1 MLPCLPIDNDPVCV
15 LVNLYILYISL
26 SDVCQTCEI
35 NHDIVYAIVQWCA
48 SVDTVAAQQ
57 HNTGKFWQFTF
68 AHEPA
73 QAPKVERGADRPMS
87 RPNLAYPDGQLGLFT
102 DLYELTMAQA
112 YFSQGMHAPAT
123 FGLTVRSYPLNRGY
137 LVSAGLDDVLDY
149 LTRLR
154 FDDEAIG
161 YLRSLGSFTD
171 DFLDF
176 LRGVRFTGSVRAIPD
191 GRLFFADEPLLEIT
205 APIIEAQLAETYVI
219 NQMNLQTSLA
229 TKAARCVWAAQ
240 GRGIADFASR
250 RTHGSDAAMKMA
262 RSSYIA
268 GFASTSNVL
277 AASQYGIP
285 PAGTMAHSFISS
297 FPSELDAFRAYA
309 RSFPSRTVLLLDTY
323 DTVAGARNA
332 VAIAKELEAAYPNQ
346 ETHRLTAVRLD
357 SGDYAELS
365 RQVRQ
370 VLDSE
375 GLDYVKVLVSGGLDE
390 YEIDSLVRAGAP
402 IDLFGVGT
410 KAGVSADAPWS
421 DMVYKLVCFD
431 GRPVMK
437 LSEGKRSLP
446 GTKQVFRRRGDDG
459 LLSSD
464 IIGLQEEPG
473 PTGAEPLLQE
483 VMADGLRIAPPCS
496 ATELRDHYREEFD
509 SLPPRFKN
517 LQHPPH
523 FPVSISPRLQRLT
536 AEVQEE
542 AVLTNVSGESA

>member
-1 MLPCLPIDNDPVCV
+1 
-15 LVNLYILYISL
+15 
-26 SDVCQTCEI
+26 
-35 NHDIVYAIVQWCA
+35 
-48 SVDTVAAQQ
+48 
-57 HNTGKFWQFTF
+57 
-68 AHEPA
+68 
-73 QAPKVERGADRPMS
+73 MS
-87 RPNLAYPDGQLGLFT
+87 RPNLAHSDGQLGLFT

-112 YFSQGMHAPAT
+112 YFSQGMDAPAT
-123 FGLTVRSYPLNRGY
+123 FGLTIRSYPPNRGY

-149 LTRLR
+149 LARLQ
-154 FDDEAIG
+154 FDDDAIG
-161 YLRSLGSFTD
+161 YLRSLGIFTS
-171 DFLDF
+171 DFLDY

-191 GRLFFADEPLLEIT
+191 GWLFFADEPLLEIT
-205 APIIEAQLAETYVI
+205 APIIEAQLVETYVI

-262 RSSYIA
+262 RASYIA

-277 AASQYGIP
+277 AASHYGIP

-309 RSFPSRTVLLLDTY
+309 RCFPDRTVLLLDTY
-323 DTVAGARNA
+323 DTVAGAWNA
-332 VAIAKELEAAYPNQ
+332 VAVAKELEAAYPNQ

-370 VLDSE
+370 VLDGQ
-375 GLDYVKVLVSGGLDE
+375 GLDYVKILVSGGLDE
-390 YEIDSLVRAGAP
+390 YELDSLVQDGTP

-437 LSEGKRSLP
+437 LSEGKVSLP
-446 GTKQVFRRRGDDG
+446 GAKQVFRRRDEDG
-459 LLSSD
+459 SITGD
-464 IIGLQEEPG
+464 IIGLQEESG
-473 PTGAEPLLQE
+473 PVDAEPVLQE
-483 VMADGLRIAPPCS
+483 VMVGGVRTAPSSS
-496 ATELRDHYREEFD
+496 ASELRDRFRGEFA
-509 SLPPRFKN
+509 SLAPRFKN
-517 LQHPPH
+517 LHRPPQ
-523 FPVSISPRLQRLT
+523 FPVSISPRLQRMT
-536 AEVQEE
+536 AEVREE
-542 AVLTNVSGESA
+542 AVLTNVSGESP